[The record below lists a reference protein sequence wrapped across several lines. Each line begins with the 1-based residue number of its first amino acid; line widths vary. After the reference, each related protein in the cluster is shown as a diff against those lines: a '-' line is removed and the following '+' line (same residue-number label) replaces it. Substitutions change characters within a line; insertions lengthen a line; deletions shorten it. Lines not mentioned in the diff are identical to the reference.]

1 MFWYAFTGSSLVME
15 QDMNDSLQQRVRRWD
30 RRLWGVEFSGLRSE
44 PPMLIGRLW
53 GADLGGEPY
62 PGEPTRALLF
72 TTRELA
78 RQWCAATMAKWRDGR
93 QRDDC
98 VSRWRV
104 RAVRVRETVH
114 VEAPSNVGAKLETTA
129 APK

>member
-1 MFWYAFTGSSLVME
+1 MTNTNTVDAVVAP
-15 QDMNDSLQQRVRRWD
+15 LQQRVRRWD
-30 RRLWGVEFSGLRSE
+30 RKLWGVEFTSSRTDDA
-44 PPMLIGRLW
+44 PMLIGRLW
-53 GADLGGEPY
+53 ATEWASSNPY

-78 RQWCAATMAKWRDGR
+78 RQWCAATMEMWRKG

-104 RAVRVRETVH
+104 RAVRVRETVQ
-114 VEAPSNVGAKLETTA
+114 VEAPNVRAKPGATVLRCDSA
-129 APK
+129 

>member
-1 MFWYAFTGSSLVME
+1 MTMPPLPTAIVGPR
-15 QDMNDSLQQRVRRWD
+15 DRNGRRWD
-30 RRLWGVEFSGLRSE
+30 RLLWGVEFSSGSRTADAT
-44 PPMLIGRLW
+44 MLIGRLW
-53 GADLGGEPY
+53 ATEWASSTPY

-78 RQWCAATMAKWRDGR
+78 RKWCAETMSKWRDGR

-98 VSRWRV
+98 VSRWQV

-114 VEAPSNVGAKLETTA
+114 VEAP
-129 APK
+129 